1 MKVLYIGGAGRS
13 GSTLLELI
21 LGNTPGF
28 VSVGEIRFWWE
39 YMAEGGIRCG
49 CGALLGECPFW
60 GDVQKRLL
68 ARNPELDILRLAMLA
83 RRLDRTHNLPAYG
96 RTLTARDAEVAEL
109 VAATDQLYQAVWET
123 GGGRIIVDSSKVP
136 SHLYL
141 LSQIAGLDLRL
152 LQLVRDGRAVAYSWN
167 KRHKK
172 EPAAADGSARM
183 ARHSNLRAVLVWAIE
198 NSYVRRFGRALPR
211 TAVMRYEDFAANPG
225 PVLGQALQELGWP
238 IPQLE
243 ALNQEAFYPQPTH
256 SVGGNPLR
264 FSRQALTVR
273 PDTEW
278 QEQMSP
284 AAQKTLG
291 LLFAPVFRRYHY
303 AIW

>member
-39 YMAEGGIRCG
+39 YMAEGGLRCG
-49 CGALLGECPFW
+49 CGALLSECPFW
-60 GDVQKRLL
+60 GDVQELLL
-68 ARNPELDILRLAMLA
+68 ARNPELDIAHIAALA
-83 RRLDRTHNLPAYG
+83 RRLDRTHNLPRYG
-96 RTLTARDAEVAEL
+96 RALTTRDADVAEL
-109 VAATDQLYQAVWET
+109 VAAMDQLYRAVWET
-123 GGGRIIVDSSKVP
+123 GGKRTIVDSSKVP

-172 EPAAADGSARM
+172 ELAAVDSSARM

-198 NSYVRRFGRALPR
+198 NNYVRRFGLGLQH

-225 PVLGQALQELGWP
+225 TVLGQALQELGWP
-238 IPQLE
+238 ILE
-243 ALNQEAFYPQPTH
+243 PRVLDQQAFYPQPTH

-284 AAQKTLG
+284 ATQRTLG

-303 AIW
+303 TIW

>member
-39 YMAEGGIRCG
+39 YMAQGGIRCG
-49 CGALLGECPFW
+49 CGELLQVCPFW
-60 GDVQKRLL
+60 SAVQARML
-68 ARNPELDILRLAMLA
+68 ADDPELDIMRIAGLSRS
-83 RRLDRTHNLPAYG
+83 LDRTHHLPRYG
-96 RTLTARDAEVAEL
+96 RDLTIRNADLAEL
-109 VAATDQLYQAVWET
+109 VAATRQLYEAVWRV
-123 GGGRIIVDSSKVP
+123 GGGRLIVDSSKVP

-172 EPAAADGSARM
+172 ELAAVDGAHM
-183 ARHSNLRAVLVWAIE
+183 ARHSNLRAMLVWAVE
-198 NSYVRRFGRALPR
+198 NNYVAKFGQKLPR
-211 TAVMRYEDFAANPG
+211 TAVMRYEDFAAEPQQ
-225 PVLGQALQELGWP
+225 VLGQTLRELECAVSVLDMLQGP
-238 IPQLE
+238 
-243 ALNQEAFYPQPTH
+243 AFQPQPTH

-264 FSRQALTVR
+264 FARTTLTVR

-284 AAQKTLG
+284 VAQKTLG
-291 LLFAPVFRRYHY
+291 LLFAPVFSRYDY
-303 AIW
+303 PIW